1 MPEPKQDHQVPV
13 STPAN
18 PTTETTV
25 VIREDGMGKV
35 EAVFSS
41 KMVET
46 GQPVSLRYSHMAG
59 LLHTAAFLFLHRNVK

>member
-1 MPEPKQDHQVPV
+1 M
-13 STPAN
+13 
-18 PTTETTV
+18 

-46 GQPVSLRYSHMAG
+46 GQPVSLRYSHVAG